1 MNKPSPWDSRYD
13 TNDYLYGETPN
24 RFIRDSCL
32 GLLHKS
38 PGGSARRIESVI
50 ELACGEG
57 RNAVFL
63 AGLGLTVTA
72 VDSSTV
78 GLAKAR
84 SLAERSGHVIETI
97 ADDALSWTPERAA
110 DLVVSSW
117 FHVRP
122 EDKSRLFASLTR
134 VTAPG
139 AYIVCQWF
147 HPDQRRNGLT
157 SGGPPDPEM
166 MFEPEEIAAGLD
178 GLDIVLL
185 SHGREWIDEGPKH
198 KGEASVT
205 SVIARRRETASD
217 V

>member
-13 TNDYLYGETPN
+13 TSEYLYGETPN

-32 GLLHKS
+32 GLLHES
-38 PGGSARRIESVI
+38 SAENAHRIESVV

-63 AGLGLTVTA
+63 AGLGLRVTA

-84 SLAERSGHVIETI
+84 SLAERSGHVIETV
-97 ADDALSWTPERAA
+97 ASDALSWAPEQPA

-117 FHVRP
+117 FHVP
-122 EDKSRLFASLTR
+122 QDEKPSLFASLIR
-134 VTAPG
+134 LTAPG
-139 AYIVCQWF
+139 GYIVCQWF
-147 HPDQRRNGLT
+147 HPDQRRNGLR

-166 MFEPEEIAAGLD
+166 MFEPDEIASGLD
-178 GLDIVLL
+178 RLEIVLL

-198 KGEASVT
+198 KGAAAVT
-205 SVIARRRETASD
+205 SVIAR
-217 V
+217 VHK